1 MEIDASKISGP
12 DMYRLLTGIV
22 VPRPIAWVTSMSP
35 DGVVNAAPFSAFTW
49 VSTDPAILGFSA
61 GLRQGMPKDTARNIA
76 SSKNYVVNIAD
87 ETLLEQLHL
96 TADEFSPDVSELS
109 IAGLTTDPSAI
120 VETPRISDAPIAMEC
135 KLHSILEFG
144 RAGAQFVLGEVVH
157 IHIREGLCVNGKIE
171 TSDLRPIA
179 RLGGPKYA
187 KLGQI
192 MTMKRTFHIGP
203 R

>member
-1 MEIDASKISGP
+1 MEIDASKLSAP

-35 DGVVNAAPFSAFTW
+35 NSIVNAAPFSAFTW
-49 VSTDPAILGFSA
+49 VSTDPAILGFSI
-61 GLRQGMPKDTARNIA
+61 GLRQGVPKDTARNIA

-96 TADEFSPDVSELS
+96 TADEFPPDVSELS
-109 IAGLTTDPSAI
+109 IAGLTTQKSTI
-120 VETPRISDAPIAMEC
+120 VETPRISDVPIAMEC
-135 KLHSILEFG
+135 ELHGILEFG
-144 RAGAQFVLGEVVH
+144 RSRAQFVLGEVVH

-179 RLGGPKYA
+179 RLGGPRYA

-192 MTMKRTFHIGP
+192 MTMERTFHIGP

>member
-1 MEIDASKISGP
+1 MEIDASKLSAP

-35 DGVVNAAPFSAFTW
+35 NGIVNAAPFSAFTW

-96 TADEFSPDVSELS
+96 TADEFPPDVSELS
-109 IAGLTTDPSAI
+109 IAGLTTHPSTI
-120 VETPRISDAPIAMEC
+120 VETPRISDAPIALEC

-144 RAGAQFVLGEVVH
+144 RSRAQFVLGEVVH

-179 RLGGPKYA
+179 RLGGPRYA

-192 MTMKRTFHIGP
+192 MTMERTFHIGP

>member
-49 VSTDPAILGFSA
+49 VSTDPAILGFSV

-76 SSKNYVVNIAD
+76 HSKNYVINIAD
-87 ETLLEQLHL
+87 ETLLKQLHL
-96 TADEFSPDVSELS
+96 TADEFPPDVSELS
-109 IAGLTTDPSAI
+109 VAGLNPHPSTV
-120 VETPRISDAPIAMEC
+120 VETPQICEAPIAMEC
-135 KLHSILEFG
+135 RLHCIQEFG
-144 RAGAQFVLGEVVH
+144 RSRAQFVLGEVVH
-157 IHIREGLCVNGKIE
+157 IHVRDGLCANGKIE
-171 TSDLRPIA
+171 TADLQPIA
-179 RLGGPKYA
+179 RLGGPRYA
-187 KLGQI
+187 NLGRI
-192 MTMKRTFHIGP
+192 ITMDRTFPIGP

>member
-61 GLRQGMPKDTARNIA
+61 GLRRGMPKDTARNIA
-76 SSKNYVVNIAD
+76 TSKNYVVNIAD
-87 ETLLEQLHL
+87 ETLVEQLHL
-96 TADEFSPDVSELS
+96 TADEFPPDISELS
-109 IAGLTTDPSAI
+109 MAGLTTNPSAI

-135 KLHSILEFG
+135 KLQGILEFG
-144 RAGAQFVLGEVVH
+144 RASAQFVLGEVVH
-157 IHIREGLCVNGKIE
+157 IYIRDGLCVSGKIE

-179 RLGGPKYA
+179 RLGGPNYA
-187 KLGQI
+187 RLGQI
-192 MTMKRTFHIGP
+192 MTMNRMFHIGP

>member
-1 MEIDASKISGP
+1 MEIDASKLSAP

-35 DGVVNAAPFSAFTW
+35 NGIVNAAPFSAFTW
-49 VSTDPAILGFSA
+49 VSTDPAILGFSI

-87 ETLLEQLHL
+87 EPLLEQLHL
-96 TADEFSPDVSELS
+96 TADEFPPDVSELS
-109 IAGLTTDPSAI
+109 IAGLTTHPSTI

-144 RAGAQFVLGEVVH
+144 RARAQFVLGEVVH

-179 RLGGPKYA
+179 RLGGPRYA

-192 MTMKRTFHIGP
+192 MTMERTFHIGP

>member
-22 VPRPIAWVTSMSP
+22 VPRPIAWVTSMSS

-49 VSTDPAILGFSA
+49 VSNDPAILGFSA
-61 GLRQGMPKDTARNIA
+61 GLRHGMPKDTARNIA

-87 ETLLEQLHL
+87 ETLVEQLHL
-96 TADEFSPDVSELS
+96 TADEFPADVSELS
-109 IAGLTTDPSAI
+109 MAGLTTDPSAI

-135 KLHSILEFG
+135 KLQSILEFG

-192 MTMKRTFHIGP
+192 MTMERTFHIGP

>member
-1 MEIDASKISGP
+1 MEIDASNMP
-12 DMYRLLTGIV
+12 APEMYRLLTGIV

-35 DGVVNAAPFSAFTW
+35 EGIVNAAPFSAFTW
-49 VSTDPAILGFSA
+49 VSTDPAILGFSV
-61 GLRQGMPKDTARNIA
+61 GLRHGAPKDTARNIS
-76 SSKNYVVNIAD
+76 SSKDYVVNIGD

-96 TADEFSPDVSELS
+96 TADEFPSDVSELS
-109 IAGLTTDPSAI
+109 AAGLTVHPSTA
-120 VETPRISDAPIAMEC
+120 VRTPRIAEAPVSMEC
-135 KLHSILEFG
+135 RLQSILEFG
-144 RAGAQFVLGEVVH
+144 RARAQFVIGQVVH

-171 TSDLRPIA
+171 SSDLRPIA

-192 MTMKRTFHIGP
+192 MTLQTNFNIGP

>member
-1 MEIDASKISGP
+1 MEIDASKLSAP

-35 DGVVNAAPFSAFTW
+35 NGLVNAAPFSAFTW
-49 VSTDPAILGFSA
+49 VSTDPAILGFSI

-76 SSKNYVVNIAD
+76 RSKNYVVNIAD
-87 ETLLEQLHL
+87 EPLLEQLHL
-96 TADEFSPDVSELS
+96 TADEFPPDVSELS
-109 IAGLTTDPSAI
+109 IAGLTTHPSTI

-144 RAGAQFVLGEVVH
+144 RARAQFLLGEVVH

-179 RLGGPKYA
+179 RLGGPRYA

-192 MTMKRTFHIGP
+192 MTMERTFHIGP